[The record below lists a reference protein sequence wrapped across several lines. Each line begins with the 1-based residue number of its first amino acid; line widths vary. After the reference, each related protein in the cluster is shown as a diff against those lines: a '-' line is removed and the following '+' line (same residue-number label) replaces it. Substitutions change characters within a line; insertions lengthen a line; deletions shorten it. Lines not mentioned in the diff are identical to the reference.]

1 MSWLLPRKVAKND
14 KWQKNIQALL
24 HVTYLFLGGS
34 RKKSAHF
41 ATPTGG
47 HAQFCSQ
54 VFCYMF
60 PPNRQQIRKQWKVWN
75 QTDWVQARSH
85 QNAAQLNSSSR
96 RSLVT
101 SRELSILIIMLPPSS
116 VTWPG
121 DRSRS
126 DMNKDVNASRRSE
139 EPQVYPVYWFVCCE
153 NSFTKI
159 LIIWHDLYCGF
170 CLFVYS

>member
-60 PPNRQQIRKQWKVWN
+60 PPNRQQIRKTMKS
-75 QTDWVQARSH
+75 DWLGSG
-85 QNAAQLNSSSR
+85 
-96 RSLVT
+96 
-101 SRELSILIIMLPPSS
+101 S
-116 VTWPG
+116 VTPERGTAKFILAKKLG
-121 DRSRS
+121 DIMGAFHSDNYASSLLGHVTWRSIEVWHEQGCKCIPKERGTTGVS
-126 DMNKDVNASRRSE
+126 
-139 EPQVYPVYWFVCCE
+139 CL
-153 NSFTKI
+153 
-159 LIIWHDLYCGF
+159 LICLLWKQLY
-170 CLFVYS
+170 